1 MSGYLRL
8 LALPVLLFS
17 PLLLTY
23 AGPVNSSLRITA
35 IEQKFDHAKIFCVSQ
50 KYLKKE
56 AKLEYI
62 MVIAEI

>member
-8 LALPVLLFS
+8 LAPPVLLFS

-23 AGPVNSSLRITA
+23 AEPVNSSLRFIA
-35 IEQKFDHAKIFCVSQ
+35 IEQKFDHSKIFCVSW

-56 AKLEYI
+56 AKL
-62 MVIAEI
+62 